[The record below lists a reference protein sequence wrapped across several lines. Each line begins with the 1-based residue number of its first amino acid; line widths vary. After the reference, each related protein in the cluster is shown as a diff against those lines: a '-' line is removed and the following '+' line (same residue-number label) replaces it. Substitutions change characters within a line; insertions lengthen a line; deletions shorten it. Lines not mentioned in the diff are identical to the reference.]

1 MPITGTILIGLLC
14 LWLGHR
20 LTIGRD
26 AASRRRAFREFIAS
40 LDEEF
45 NLEWKNAKI
54 MDSEDFDRW
63 AMLAS
68 HYASITKVMAEAAKV
83 REDIYWWKRG
93 KFKAT
98 CAAYAKFGS
107 EVNFESNR
115 EKFERVRKD
124 SEKLLKTLIKYA
136 H

>member
-1 MPITGTILIGLLC
+1 MPITGTILVGLLC

-26 AASRRRAFREFIAS
+26 AAIRRRAFREYIAS
-40 LDEEF
+40 LDDEF

-54 MDSEDFDRW
+54 MDSDDFDHW

-68 HYASITKVMAEAAKV
+68 HDHSIPKVMAEAAKV
-83 REDIYWWKRG
+83 REDIFWWKRP
-93 KFKAT
+93 KFKAV
-98 CAAYAKFGS
+98 CVAYAKFGS
-107 EVNFESNR
+107 ESNSESNH

-124 SEKLLKTLIKYA
+124 SEKLLNTLIKCA
-136 H
+136 R